1 MAQRQEETVGEI
13 KHVVKG
19 QEHQHAPC
27 QTKASLA
34 RYYAGQR
41 PAFENIGF
49 YYETQGEQCCQRQ
62 FLTVRGTRPLSLKL
76 GATVG
81 SQNENDEHGHAI
93 QH

>member
-1 MAQRQEETVGEI
+1 MPQRQEETVGEI

-34 RYYAGQR
+34 RYYADQR

-49 YYETQGEQCCQRQ
+49 ITEQGGHVLVG
-62 FLTVRGTRPLSLKL
+62 FSPLGVLGPLSLKL

-81 SQNENDEHGHAI
+81 SQNENDEHGHAR
-93 QH
+93 